1 MTSGAKA
8 VTKPSGNTSVILAGD
23 VTGPS
28 GSNTVAK
35 INGSALGTTT
45 GATSGQYLAWNGS
58 AWVPTTPAAGGVT
71 SFNTRTGAVVPA
83 NADYLAVASGGLT
96 GAVAATRYVGGTT
109 NGAPTAGTFAV
120 GDFIVDQTASI
131 WVCTVAGTPGTW
143 ATTISNHMT
152 LRSATATAKY
162 NEITLFQGSTAS
174 QTISAASSP
183 IDSTTWTIINN
194 SSVTVTAGF
203 SANAMYPLGS
213 ASSVT
218 SLTVPVNAA
227 YSFVNYNGG
236 NWYMVASNNAANIQ
250 GTLAVA
256 NGGTGLTSLGTA
268 GQVLT
273 VNSGATALQYSTPA
287 TTTSVT
293 MGGDVTGN
301 SATSTVAKLQGVTV
315 STTAPTANQVLT
327 YNSGTTSWT
336 PTTPSASALTTSSSW
351 ISAAVFLTTANTF
364 YNVTSLSLAAG
375 TWLINAQANFQTT
388 STTLQAI
395 ELFIG
400 NTSTSAT
407 GALYGQYTYVPGTV
421 SGATHSYLSFSST
434 IVLAS
439 TTTIYLIADTN
450 VSNSIISYSG
460 YNASYSSSGMTAVKI
475 A

>member
-8 VTKPSGNTSVILAGD
+8 VTKPSGTTSVTLAGD

-96 GAVAATRYVGGTT
+96 GAVSATRYVGGTT

-174 QTISAASSP
+174 QTISAAASP
-183 IDSTTWTIINN
+183 IDSATWTIINN
-194 SSVTVTAGF
+194 STVTVTAGF

-236 NWYMVASNNAANIQ
+236 NWYMVSSNNIANLQ

-301 SATSTVAKLQGVTV
+301 SATSTVAKLQGTTV

-336 PTTPSASALTTSSSW
+336 PTTPSAGALTTSSSW
-351 ISAAVFLTTANTF
+351 ITVDQSVNGTANI
-364 YNVTSLSLAAG
+364 TSLSLTAG
-375 TWLINAQANFQTT
+375 TWLIHYQTFNTIQGSEPFNIFLSPTSASTTSAYTSASCYNIAAVGSIVQTT
-388 STTLQAI
+388 SAD
-395 ELFIG
+395 
-400 NTSTSAT
+400 
-407 GALYGQYTYVPGTV
+407 YV
-421 SGATHSYLSFSST
+421 L
-434 IVLAS
+434 VLAS
-439 TTTIYLIADTN
+439 TTTVYLVCQTGIYTSTIFAKN
-450 VSNSIISYSG
+450 SYSG
-460 YNASYSSSGMTAVKI
+460 TTIPNASGMFAVKI